1 MKRASYRAGV
11 AWIAD
16 HDESHQRDLEAISA
30 VNTTRLLAELFGR
43 DERRVAVDVLKLRV
57 IRDGAEAEE
66 LVNFDFEY
74 DGSAI
79 DAQ

>member
-16 HDESHQRDLEAISA
+16 HDESHQRDLEAIST

-43 DERRVAVDVLKLRV
+43 DEKQIAVDVLKLRV
-57 IRDGAEAEE
+57 NRAVAEAKEME
-66 LVNFDFEY
+66 NFDFEY